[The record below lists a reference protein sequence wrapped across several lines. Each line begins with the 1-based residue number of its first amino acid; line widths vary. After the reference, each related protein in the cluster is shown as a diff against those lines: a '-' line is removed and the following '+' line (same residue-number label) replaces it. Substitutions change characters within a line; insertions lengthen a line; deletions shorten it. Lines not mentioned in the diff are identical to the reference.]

1 MHHFSYSNGALFAEG
16 VSIARIAA
24 EVGTPFYCYSDAT
37 LKRHLR
43 IFTDAMSG
51 LDATVCF
58 AVKANSNLAVI
69 RTLVEQGAGCDV
81 VSGGE
86 LMLALRAGCA
96 PEKIVFSGVG
106 KTEAEIRLALQHGV
120 GQLNVES
127 EAELHTLSRI
137 AAEMGKTARIAL
149 RVNPDVDAGS
159 LDKISTGRKEDKF
172 GIEWAMVPALYR
184 AARDLPGLD
193 PAGVAVHIGSQIT
206 SLKPFEA
213 AFTRVRDLIGT
224 LRADGFDI
232 RHLDLGGGLGIPYD
246 HRRNADQPPGPDAYG
261 ELVKRILGDLGCKLT
276 FEPGRVITGNAGIMV
291 SRVVSIKNGTAR
303 RFVIVDAGM
312 NDLVRPAMYGARHE
326 IIPIIEPP
334 TSSAYEPVDVVGPVC
349 ETTDCFAKGHQLPP
363 LAAGDLLAFLSAGA
377 YGASMSSMYNARPL
391 VPEVMVCGDQYAVVR
406 RRPTFVEMTA
416 LEQMPPWLP

>member
-1 MHHFSYSNGALFAEG
+1 MHHFSYSSGVLCAES
-16 VSIARIAA
+16 VSVAQMAA

-43 IFTDAMSG
+43 IFTEAMAG

-69 RTLVEQGAGCDV
+69 RTLVAQGAGCDV

-86 LMLALRAGCA
+86 LQLALQAGCT
-96 PEKIVFSGVG
+96 PDKIVFSGVG
-106 KTEAEIRLALQHGV
+106 KTEDELRLALKHNV
-120 GQLNVES
+120 GQINIES

-137 AAEMGKTARIAL
+137 AAELGKTARIAL

-172 GIEWAMVPALYR
+172 GIEWTLAPALYR
-184 AARDLPGLD
+184 KARELPGVD

-213 AFTRVRDLIGT
+213 AFTRVRELIT
-224 LRADGFDI
+224 ALRADGFEI

-246 HRRNADQPPGPDAYG
+246 HKRNADQPPGPDAYG
-261 ELVKRILGDLGCKLT
+261 EMVKRTVGDLGCKLT
-276 FEPGRVITGNAGIMV
+276 FEPGRILVGNAGILV
-291 SRVVSIKNGTAR
+291 SRVVAIKESTTR
-303 RFVIVDAGM
+303 RFVILDAAM
-312 NDLVRPAMYGARHE
+312 NDLVRPAMYDALHE
-326 IIPIIEPP
+326 IIPVTEPP
-334 TSSAYEPVDVVGPVC
+334 TSSVYGPVDVVGPIC
-349 ETTDCFAKGHQLPP
+349 ETTDCFAKGYQLPP
-363 LAAGDLLAFLSAGA
+363 LKAGDLVAFMSAGA
-377 YGASMSSMYNARPL
+377 YGAAMSSMYNARPL
-391 VPEVMVCGDQYAVVR
+391 VPEVLVSGNQYAVVR
-406 RRPTFVEMTA
+406 RRPSFAEMTA